1 MEYYLVLSLPV
12 VVLLLQQPSGAS
24 ANGFFSIPP
33 EIDPPTC
40 TSTVTVSQTA
50 IDSGVSFTI
59 TELNQCICFDV
70 RDYDANRDHF
80 LNVVS

>member
-24 ANGFFSIPP
+24 ANGFSIPA

-50 IDSGVSFTI
+50 IDSGSSFTI

-80 LNVVS
+80 INAVS